1 MKMKLKDVHFSSN
14 TSFQK
19 QSQDEDETDE
29 AGGSLEALHS
39 ALLPC
44 LSLHLHDVR
53 PHAQARHAKVRV
65 SALCSGLLLFSAP
78 VWTRKEQHLSS

>member
-1 MKMKLKDVHFSSN
+1 MLTFHQDIALKCIFSD
-14 TSFQK
+14 TEP
-19 QSQDEDETDE
+19 QDEDETDE
-29 AGGSLEALHS
+29 AGGSLEALHG

-65 SALCSGLLLFSAP
+65 SALCSGLLLFS
-78 VWTRKEQHLSS
+78 